1 MSEETENIHVD
12 PDEETNELISVDN
25 ISINELSETESQEI
39 NEDPRRKR
47 RRSSASS

>member
-1 MSEETENIHVD
+1 MKKV
-12 PDEETNELISVDN
+12 TNELMNTDN
-25 ISINELSETESQEI
+25 ILLNEKAELSSTDSQEI